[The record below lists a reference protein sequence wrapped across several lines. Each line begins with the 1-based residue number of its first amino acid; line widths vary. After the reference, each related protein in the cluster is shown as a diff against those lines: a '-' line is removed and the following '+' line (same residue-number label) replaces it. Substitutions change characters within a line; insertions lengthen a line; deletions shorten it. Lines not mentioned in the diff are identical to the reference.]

1 MKKLLIIL
9 ITLAFVGAACGDSDD
24 VPVEAG
30 DQPDQTAAPI
40 QTTLPSPVPETSVAE
55 EAVVDEMEEV
65 QNVPTRIV
73 SLSPTGT
80 EMLFAIGAGDQVIAV
95 DSFSYYPPEAPV
107 TDLSAWQ
114 PSIEAIAEFEP
125 DLVLAS
131 DATAREE
138 LEALG
143 IPVLV
148 QSAAATLDG
157 VYAQIAELGVVTGHE
172 DEAAAVVAQM
182 RADIDDILADV
193 PDFDEPPTYYHELDD
208 TFFSITSGTFIGQVY
223 AMVGLVN
230 AADPA
235 DDGSAF
241 GYPQLS
247 PEFIFDADPDF
258 IFLADGVCCGQTPEV
273 VAERP
278 GWDALSAVQNG
289 RVIPVDEDIASR
301 WGPRVVDYLRV
312 VVDALA
318 TAEAA

>member
-1 MKKLLIIL
+1 MKTVLIIL
-9 ITLAFVGAACGDSDD
+9 LSLAFVGAACGDSDD
-24 VPVEAG
+24 APVAAG
-30 DQPDQTAAPI
+30 DSSSEAASDTTAPMTAAA
-40 QTTLPSPVPETSVAE
+40 VPETTEAMDDTAE
-55 EAVVDEMEEV
+55 ESS
-65 QNVPTRIV
+65 VPTRIV

-114 PSIEAIAEFEP
+114 PNIEAIAEFEP

-131 DATAREE
+131 DGTAQEE

-143 IPVLV
+143 ISVLV
-148 QSAAATLDG
+148 QFAAATIDD
-157 VYAQIAELGVVTGHE
+157 VYAQLAELGVVTGHE
-172 DEAAAVVAQM
+172 DEAAALAAQM
-182 RADIDDILADV
+182 RADIESILAEV

-208 TFFSITSGTFIGQVY
+208 TFFSVTSGTFIGQVY
-223 AMVGLVN
+223 AMAGLVN

-235 DDGSAF
+235 DEDGSAF

-278 GWDALSAVQNG
+278 GWDALSAVENG

-301 WGPRVVDYLRV
+301 WGPRIVDYLRV
-312 VVDALA
+312 VVAALSTADAA
-318 TAEAA
+318 